1 MKQAVNISGLHILLH
16 FGNDG
21 IAMPMSFSRL
31 ATSRRTP
38 VMAPASTIDGFQLRY
53 FGLLMMLIAGM
64 AILGLFSPAL
74 AANEESTEYFKEAQE
89 AIKAGDNN
97 EAIIH
102 LKNAVRADPDNVEA
116 RFLLGQFNIRR
127 GDAAGAEKEFR
138 ESRNRGMADEKVLQ
152 LLGQAMLIQ
161 GKSKELLAEITTDS
175 LKGGNKVTAHTLRA
189 RAYLADNNIPMAREE
204 LNLARPDSASDAP
217 FHAADAEVLQR
228 MGDYVAA
235 EKAIDR
241 AIAINPKFSLAL
253 WLKGELRRAQKDL
266 PGSLEAYNLALEADK
281 NSLQV
286 LIGRAFVL
294 LGLNRFEEA
303 EADVDEVLKRAQ
315 GMPMALYLK
324 SALLSQRGENEKAL
338 ETIQPVEFRLAGY
351 MPAVY
356 LLANLNLKLNR
367 LEGAVS
373 YAERYHAANE
383 NRPEAV
389 KLLSAVYL
397 RQKRYPDALKILK
410 PHEEEDGYKSDTMYL
425 QMLGNSYLAVS
436 DYPAASRIFKT
447 LQKMNPEDS
456 KIREQL
462 AITSLGLG
470 EQDEAIRELE
480 ALVENEGGSER
491 VNLVLVLSHMRK
503 KEYDK
508 AEIAAKN
515 FVKSRENSAMA
526 HNLLGSVYLA
536 QNKRTEARASLETA
550 AKADPAFSPAIL
562 NLAQLERIENQ
573 PEKARSLLKDFLA
586 NDKNNE
592 RVLTQLADLSAS
604 ENDLEGALGW
614 LQQAVAGNPN
624 SDTARVRLIEVQVR
638 LNKPEAAL
646 QTATELSQIA
656 PNLPMAINALAQ
668 MQLLNKQTAS
678 GISSYRKLVTVAP
691 KVPMSHV
698 LLGRALM
705 LNKNYAEAKTAF
717 DEAINL
723 APNMPEARAERISA
737 ELEDSGVDAAL
748 KLATRYRDELPE
760 NPMSHLMLGDVYL
773 RASKFADAV
782 TAFEKSQELRPNSA
796 VFRRLYLAK
805 VSAGM
810 QDEAFKNLQDWV
822 SKNQD
827 DWETR
832 LVFST
837 ELIRRGDTEAAIAE
851 NEALNEKLPGRPVIL
866 NNLGWLYS
874 RKGDPRGLDLVR
886 TAYELAPGAPEIQD
900 TYGWLLVKDNKL
912 KEGLEI
918 LSKSAEALPKSAEV
932 QYHFAAALAQSGK
945 KAEAMD
951 ILVRILSEK
960 NEFDERKDAETL
972 LESLKAG

>member
-1 MKQAVNISGLHILLH
+1 MARVSVIKGIERRH
-16 FGNDG
+16 FDLF
-21 IAMPMSFSRL
+21 ML
-31 ATSRRTP
+31 
-38 VMAPASTIDGFQLRY
+38 
-53 FGLLMMLIAGM
+53 LIAGM
-64 AILGLFSPAL
+64 AILGVFSSAL
-74 AANEESTEYFKEAQE
+74 AANEESSEYFKEAQE
-89 AIKAGDNN
+89 AIKSGDNN

-102 LKNAVRADPDNVEA
+102 LKNAVRADPDNVDA
-116 RFLLGQFNIRR
+116 RFLLGQFNLRR
-127 GDAAGAEKEFR
+127 GDPAGAEKEFR
-138 ESRNRGMADEKVLQ
+138 ESRSRGMADEKVLQ

-175 LKGGNKVTAHTLRA
+175 LTGANKVTAHTLRA
-189 RAYLADNNIPMAREE
+189 RAYLADNNIPQAREE
-204 LNLARPDSASDAP
+204 LDLARPDAAGDAP

-228 MGDYVAA
+228 MGDYAAA
-235 EKAIDR
+235 EKAVDT
-241 AIAINPKFSLAL
+241 AISINPKFSLAL
-253 WLKGELRRAQKDL
+253 WLKGELRRVQKDL

-286 LIGRAFVL
+286 LVGRAFVF

-303 EADVDEVLKRAQ
+303 EADIDEVLKRAP

-324 SALLSQRGENEKAL
+324 STVLSQRGENEKAL
-338 ETIQPVEFRLAGY
+338 EVIQPVEFRLAGY

-356 LLANLNLKLNR
+356 LLANLNLKLDR

-397 RQKRYPDALKILK
+397 RQKRYADALKILK
-410 PHEEEDGYKSDTMYL
+410 PHEAEDGYQNDLMYL

-436 DYPAASRIFKT
+436 DYPAASRTFKI
-447 LQKMNPEDS
+447 LQKLNPEDT

-462 AITSLGLG
+462 AITSLGMG

-480 ALVENEGGSER
+480 ALAENEGGSER

-515 FVKSRENSAMA
+515 FVKSRENSALA

-536 QNKRTEARASLETA
+536 QGKRTEARASLETA
-550 AKADPAFSPAIL
+550 AAADPAFSPAIL
-562 NLAQLERIENQ
+562 NLAQLERIENR

-586 NDKNNE
+586 KDKNNE
-592 RVLTQLADLSAS
+592 RVLTQLADLSVS
-604 ENDLEGALGW
+604 EKDLEGAVGW

-624 SDTARVRLIEVQVR
+624 SETARLRLIEVQVQ

-646 QTATELSQIA
+646 QTATELNAIA
-656 PNLPMAINALAQ
+656 PNSPTAINALAQ

-678 GISSYRKLVTVAP
+678 GVSSYRKLVSVAP
-691 KVPMSHV
+691 KTPMSHV

-723 APNMPEARAERISA
+723 APNMPDARAERISA
-737 ELEDSGVDAAL
+737 ELQDSGIDAAI
-748 KLATRYRDELPE
+748 KLATQYRDEMPE

-773 RASKFADAV
+773 RGSKFADAAA
-782 TAFEKSQELRPNSA
+782 AFEKSQQIRPNGA

-805 VSAGM
+805 VSSGR
-810 QDEAFKNLQDWV
+810 QDEAFNDLKDWV
-822 SKNQD
+822 KKNPE

-837 ELIRRGDTEAAIAE
+837 ELIRRGDSEAAIAE

-866 NNLGWLYS
+866 NNLGWLYA
-874 RKGDPRGLDLVR
+874 RKGDPRGMNLVR

-912 KEGLEI
+912 EQGLEI
-918 LSKSAEALPKSAEV
+918 LSKSAEALPDSAEV

-945 KAEAMD
+945 KSEARD
-951 ILVRILSEK
+951 ILVRILSQK
-960 NEFDERKDAETL
+960 NEFDERKDAESL